1 MAAQK
6 NQHTTKTKT
15 LAQHSTHL
23 SITVMTVTKR
33 KKITSKEESPAKKQ
47 KGAELPPRIREQV
60 NKVQEMKAKAKKLRS
75 TADNFVKEY
84 DNCLGLVL
92 DEDDA
97 TKQQI
102 LESLKNGY
110 DNWNQKSIHITLA
123 LIGKTGEGKSHMSM
137 YCRFPSI
144 IV

>member
-1 MAAQK
+1 
-6 NQHTTKTKT
+6 
-15 LAQHSTHL
+15 
-23 SITVMTVTKR
+23 MTVTKR

-47 KGAELPPRIREQV
+47 KGAEVPPRIREQV

-92 DEDDA
+92 DKDDA

-102 LESLKNGY
+102 LASLAHGY
-110 DNWNQKSIHITLA
+110 DLKQESVHITLA
-123 LIGKTGEGKSHMSM
+123 LIGETGKGKSHMSM
-137 YCRFPSI
+137 YRRFPSI
-144 IV
+144 IVCVSHL